1 MSNVQQYNLWFVNQ
15 SSSAGQVCIY
25 QDNGNV
31 TFNQPAPTVLAWMLT
46 SANPSV
52 QVNFKWATDYNF
64 AWFDYDSPRKQ
75 QIIGANL
82 NTGNSV
88 TFSLNQ
94 YGYYFQT
101 PATIGSSGQLSVQS
115 DGSIPAVNNAVAGI
129 GMHGAGTFAFPA
141 KPNINSIFTP
151 VQDVNLV
158 YWISFGYYSFD
169 VNDRINF
176 SILNKPAKIS
186 FPYGVYTMTAILN
199 VQNLWTI
206 HQGQPVTANAKQVLQ
221 VTVYE
226 AGKGVLS

>member
-1 MSNVQQYNLWFVNQ
+1 
-15 SSSAGQVCIY
+15 
-25 QDNGNV
+25 
-31 TFNQPAPTVLAWMLT
+31 
-46 SANPSV
+46 
-52 QVNFKWATDYNF
+52 
-64 AWFDYDSPRKQ
+64 
-75 QIIGANL
+75 
-82 NTGNSV
+82 
-88 TFSLNQ
+88 
-94 YGYYFQT
+94 
-101 PATIGSSGQLSVQS
+101 
-115 DGSIPAVNNAVAGI
+115 
-129 GMHGAGTFAFPA
+129 
-141 KPNINSIFTP
+141 
-151 VQDVNLV
+151 V